1 MHKTNVNTEVL
12 DTQADIVANAP
23 SISGA
28 VHQQSQDIETQI
40 LDAKILIEAIFTAVD
55 GMHGLSSKAM
65 HSVNMINCFATCALR
80 NMELATQANS
90 AVLNMTAGG
99 AA

>member
-12 DTQADIVANAP
+12 DTQADILAKSQ
-23 SISGA
+23 SIASD

-40 LDAKILIEAIFTAVD
+40 LDAKILIEAIFSTID
-55 GMHGLSSKAM
+55 RMHGLSSAAM
-65 HSVNMINCFATCALR
+65 HSINTINCFATCALR
-80 NMELATQANS
+80 NLELVAEANS
-90 AVLNMTAGG
+90 AVLTMTAGG